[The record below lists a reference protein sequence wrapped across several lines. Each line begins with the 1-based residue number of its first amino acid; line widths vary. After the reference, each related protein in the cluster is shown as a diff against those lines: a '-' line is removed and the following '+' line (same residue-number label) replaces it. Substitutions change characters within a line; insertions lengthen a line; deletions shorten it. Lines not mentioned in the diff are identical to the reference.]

1 MINYNN
7 FNIKDNIFEKSKR
20 EYRFCVFWIKI
31 INILITT
38 SILIFLY
45 HVLKNFLEDYKT
57 NINNKTEVTPNI
69 IKKVTVQINDGFDS
83 KIEANIK
90 KASFANNDIFLEDIE
105 IVGDNELVIIS
116 KNGIIDTV
124 NNEII
129 LNERPITFIYKDN

>member
-1 MINYNN
+1 MIYYNN

-31 INILITT
+31 INILITI

>member
-1 MINYNN
+1 MIYYNN

-69 IKKVTVQINDGFDS
+69 IKKVTVQIDDGFDS

>member
-1 MINYNN
+1 MICYNN

-20 EYRFCVFWIKI
+20 ECRFCVFWIKI

-69 IKKVTVQINDGFDS
+69 IKKVTVQINNGFDS

>member
-1 MINYNN
+1 MIYYNN

-69 IKKVTVQINDGFDS
+69 IKKVTVQINNGFDS

-105 IVGDNELVIIS
+105 IVGDNGLVIIS

>member
-1 MINYNN
+1 MIYYNN

-69 IKKVTVQINDGFDS
+69 IKKVTVQINNGFDS

>member
-1 MINYNN
+1 MIYYNN

-20 EYRFCVFWIKI
+20 EYRFCVSWIKI

-69 IKKVTVQINDGFDS
+69 IKKVTVQINNGFDS

-105 IVGDNELVIIS
+105 IVGDNGLVIIS

>member
-1 MINYNN
+1 MIYYNN

-105 IVGDNELVIIS
+105 IVGDNGLVIIS

>member
-1 MINYNN
+1 MIYYNN

-57 NINNKTEVTPNI
+57 KINNKTEVTPNI
-69 IKKVTVQINDGFDS
+69 IKKVTVQINNGFDS

>member
-1 MINYNN
+1 MIYYNN